1 MAPKCLH
8 EITAAGCVMTQNSAF
23 LCTLLLL
30 SALHLSTHTLTPH
43 STVLLEQLTGSQLVK
58 KFPTFHR
65 TRRFITAFTSARH
78 LSLSWASSIQSI
90 PPHIPLPK
98 DPSYYY
104 PPIYAWVS
112 QVVSFFQVSP
122 PKPCIQLSSPLY
134 LLHSPPISF
143 FSMLSPEQYWGS
155 STDH

>member
-1 MAPKCLH
+1 MTL
-8 EITAAGCVMTQNSAF
+8 TASIFINVV
-23 LCTLLLL
+23 LLQRCC
-30 SALHLSTHTLTPH
+30 SLTPH

-65 TRRFITAFTSARH
+65 TRRFITAFTNARH

-134 LLHSPPISF
+134 ALHARPISF
-143 FSMLSPEQYWGS
+143 CSIFHPKNIAWEVQIIKLLIM
-155 STDH
+155 